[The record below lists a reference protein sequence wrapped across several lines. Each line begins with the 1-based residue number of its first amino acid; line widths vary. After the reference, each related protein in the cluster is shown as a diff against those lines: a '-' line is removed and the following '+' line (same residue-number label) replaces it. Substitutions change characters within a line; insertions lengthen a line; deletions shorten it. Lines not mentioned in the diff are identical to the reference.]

1 MKKYLIILT
10 VLIAIFVLIKKMKP
24 KENKTIVTSGA
35 PLGAETQK
43 KDLVF
48 KDSLDYI
55 KKMLPIAKAIE
66 VKYKI
71 PYLFLM
77 AQTALETGYGK
88 SSLVREAANFGGIKA
103 IEGQPYVTKY
113 THEHVKTVDLNK
125 PEYSKRDKTKDK
137 KINDVYTDIYLPLKF
152 AVFNDLQEGLNEYI
166 KVLLLPRYKNAFK
179 YSDVLNFATEIKKGG
194 YATSVNYVNSIVDV
208 AKSIEKKIKDNN
220 L

>member
-24 KENKTIVTSGA
+24 KDNKTIVTSGA

-48 KDSLDYI
+48 TDSLDYI

-103 IEGQPYVTKY
+103 IEGQPYITKY
-113 THEHVKTVDLNK
+113 TNEDVKTIDLDK
-125 PEYSKRDKTKDK
+125 PVWAKRDKTKDK
-137 KINDVYTDIYLPLKF
+137 KIDNIYTRIFLPQKF
-152 AVFNDLQEGLNEYI
+152 AIFNDLQDGLNEYI

-179 YSDVLNFATEIKKGG
+179 YNDVLNFATEIKNGG

-208 AKSIEKKIKDNN
+208 AKSINKKIKDNN